1 MKTTYI
7 KPTIEE
13 IVLQDFMENK
23 SIGLTRASS
32 HNLGKGD
39 NKFIIRETEPGD
51 DDYIDD
57 CAKFNHSMASLWD
70 D

>member
-13 IVLQDFMENK
+13 IVLQDLMENK
-23 SIGLTRASS
+23 NRGLTRAST
-32 HNLGKGD
+32 HNLGQGGGP
-39 NKFIIRETEPGD
+39 FIIREGEPGD

-57 CAKFNHSMASLWD
+57 CAKFNHSTASLWD